1 MFTIFDELED
11 ISMVGLSISDM
22 SHNRI
27 KNNSWDNKPYGC
39 NIVVGREKGYYNY
52 PYRATD

>member
-27 KNNSWDNKPYGC
+27 KNNSWDNEPSRGD
-39 NIVVGREKGYYNY
+39 IGIGGEKRCYHH
-52 PYRATD
+52 P